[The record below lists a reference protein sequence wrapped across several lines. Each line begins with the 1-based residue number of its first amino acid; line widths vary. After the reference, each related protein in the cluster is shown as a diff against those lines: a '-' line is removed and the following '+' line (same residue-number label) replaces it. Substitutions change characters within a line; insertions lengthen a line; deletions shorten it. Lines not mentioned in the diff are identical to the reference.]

1 MAKKWTEAEL
11 DILREQYNK
20 RPLKETVIF
29 LNRSKAAAN
38 NMACRLGLKKGNFK
52 IDWPDWKIKMLR
64 DHYPYTN
71 TKTIAEWLGVSHKT
85 IKNKA
90 MELGLEKAGT
100 HKRTSTR
107 RTEEKS
113 HRFSAEDGEYIR
125 THMGHERVKDIAAH
139 LGFTSQ
145 SVWNYCKRHGI
156 PHSREVTAEAKP
168 PEEEKG

>member
-64 DHYPYTN
+64 DHYPNTN

-107 RTEEKS
+107 RTEENS

-125 THMGHERVKDIAAH
+125 THMGHEKVKDIAAH

-145 SVWNYCKRHGI
+145 SIWNYCKRHGI
-156 PHSREVTAEAKP
+156 PHSREVSAAAKP
-168 PEEEKG
+168 PEEEKS